1 MLNFH
6 WLLESEAVTDER
18 SGSLDAGTLGYS
30 SSGRGSLAADWG
42 WVTLRDAEFLLA
54 QRSSEVTGAAER
66 ALNSDWLR
74 GLSYQL
80 IMLLEELPAGVIDQ
94 NFNVSIKQFKKFL
107 LDGQ

>member
-1 MLNFH
+1 M
-6 WLLESEAVTDER
+6 ARYVT
-18 SGSLDAGTLGYS
+18 LHGYS
-30 SSGRGSLAADWG
+30 TRQNSFRCPDVSC
-42 WVTLRDAEFLLA
+42 
-54 QRSSEVTGAAER
+54 EVER
-66 ALNSDWLR
+66 R